1 MKLKLDSATFLK
13 ISSAIALANGLAIYF
28 KIHSCHSSDCLLSC
42 LRMFA
47 KSLELPSLAG
57 VQPYTIATSGDA
69 NIKTFSKL
77 NVVPV
82 GLLAAASYKGK
93 GHPALLATQAAII
106 LAYGYIGFVE

>member
-1 MKLKLDSATFLK
+1 LPAELSKNVCEVIGASFLCWG
-13 ISSAIALANGLAIYF
+13 A
-28 KIHSCHSSDCLLSC
+28 
-42 LRMFA
+42 A
-47 KSLELPSLAG
+47 K
-57 VQPYTIATSGDA
+57 YTIATSGYA